1 MLKEQLRSQ
10 PLIREKVLATEHH
23 NQISGDSIAPVSID
37 HFGNEEMTNINM
49 ENNKYSTGIH
59 SICLLLVLFL
69 SVPALQAQD
78 ALPKSV
84 LNDQLQRV
92 ETIARV
98 SSSVV
103 AIFPPSGKGGGSG
116 VLISPEGLALTNF
129 HVVKGAGPFLKCG
142 LNDGNIYDAVLI
154 GIDPTGDV
162 AIIKLLGR
170 DDFPAAA
177 LGNSDKVRAG
187 DWAFA
192 MGNPF
197 LLAADFTPTLTFGM
211 VSGVKRYQ
219 YPAGSFLEY
228 TDCIQVDTSINPG
241 NSGGPLFNVAGEVIG
256 INGRISV
263 EKRGRVNAGAGYAI
277 SINQIKNFSDHLL
290 SGRVVDHATLGATVR
305 TDEFSNVV
313 VDSLLPESDAARLG
327 LRQGDEIVSFGGRVI
342 GSVNQFKNVLGIYPK
357 GWKIPLTYRRDGQ
370 RTEIIVRLLPL
381 HSTGELLQFVQPP
394 RLFENPEKN
403 PKKKIPKIPMIPGHD
418 APQIPKK
425 YAHLHKN
432 RQGFANYYFNEQ
444 HQKRLLEQLNA
455 MGDFK
460 NQDAKWT
467 FIGTQ
472 PDGSAFRMVITE
484 FASLLELPTLK
495 QVHLLDIERPETFMA
510 GVNGEGMLI
519 GFYQLHRLLTQKE
532 QGFTEFYYV
541 GSEPLDGI
549 GTRVDI
555 LATMESGREARW
567 YFDKKTKQLL
577 GWDTFISPEVP
588 ECKIR
593 VSTWNSSDQQHVVPD
608 QWTVFS
614 SGMPKSVFRLDK
626 MSIETVERPDVPK
639 PEAAP
644 APKP

>member
-1 MLKEQLRSQ
+1 MRNNDHSS
-10 PLIREKVLATEHH
+10 H
-23 NQISGDSIAPVSID
+23 NSL
-37 HFGNEEMTNINM
+37 F
-49 ENNKYSTGIH
+49 
-59 SICLLLVLFL
+59 CLLLALVLVLF
-69 SVPALQAQD
+69 SVPVHAQD
-78 ALPKSV
+78 DLPESV
-84 LNDQLQRV
+84 LLEQKQRI

-98 SSSVV
+98 SPSVV

-116 VLISPEGLALTNF
+116 VLISSEGLALTNF

-177 LGNSDKVRAG
+177 LGDSDTVQAG

-290 SGRVVDHATLGATVR
+290 SGRIVDHATLGATVR
-305 TDEFSNVV
+305 TDDFSNVV
-313 VDSLLPESDAARLG
+313 VDSILPDSDAARQG
-327 LRQGDEIVSFGGRVI
+327 LQRGDEIVSFGGRVI

-357 GWKIPLTYRRDGQ
+357 GWKVPLTYRRNGK
-370 RTEIIVRLLPL
+370 RTEIVVRLLAL

-394 RLFENPEKN
+394 RLFENPGKN
-403 PKKKIPKIPMIPGHD
+403 PEKKIPMIPGHNV
-418 APQIPKK
+418 PKIPKE
-425 YAHLHKN
+425 YAHLYKSK
-432 RQGFANYYFNEQ
+432 QGFANYYFNEQ
-444 HQKRLLEQLNA
+444 HQKRLLAQLKK

-460 NQDAKWT
+460 QQNAKWT
-467 FIGTQ
+467 FTGTR
-472 PDGSAFRMVITE
+472 PDGSPFRMVITQ
-484 FASLLELPTLK
+484 FASLLELPTLN
-495 QVHLLDIERPETFMA
+495 QVHLLDIERPETFMS
-510 GVNGEGMLI
+510 GLNEEGMLI
-519 GFYQLHRLLTQKE
+519 SFYQLHRLLTQKE
-532 QGFTEFYYV
+532 EGFIEFYYV
-541 GSEPLDGI
+541 GSEPFDGI
-549 GTRVDI
+549 GPKVDI
-555 LATMESGREARW
+555 LATMESGREVRW
-567 YFDKKTKQLL
+567 YFDKQTSQLL
-577 GWDTFISPEVP
+577 GWDTFIKPDVP

-593 VSTWNSSDQQHVVPD
+593 IEAWVKNSEQHVVPT
-608 QWTVFS
+608 QWEVRS
-614 SGMPKSVFRLDK
+614 PGKASAVFRLDK
-626 MSIETVERPDVPK
+626 MKIETIERPVAPVPG
-639 PEAAP
+639 AAP

>member
-1 MLKEQLRSQ
+1 MKKSTM
-10 PLIREKVLATEHH
+10 KNNSHSA
-23 NQISGDSIAPVSID
+23 SINSL
-37 HFGNEEMTNINM
+37 
-49 ENNKYSTGIH
+49 
-59 SICLLLVLFL
+59 CLLLAMFLF
-69 SVPALQAQD
+69 VPAIQGQD

-84 LNDQLQRV
+84 LNAQQERV
-92 ETIARV
+92 ETIAKV

-116 VLISPEGLALTNF
+116 VLISSEGLALTNF
-129 HVVKGAGPFLKCG
+129 HVVRGAGPFLKCG

-170 DDFPAAA
+170 DDFPAAS
-177 LGNSDKVRAG
+177 LGDSDKVRAG

-241 NSGGPLFNVAGEVIG
+241 NSGGPLFNIAGEVIG

-305 TDEFSNVV
+305 TDDFSNVV
-313 VDSLLPESDAARLG
+313 VDSLLPDSDAARLG
-327 LRQGDEIVSFGGRVI
+327 LRQGDEIVSFGGRAI

-357 GWKIPLTYRRDGQ
+357 GWKIPLTYRRDGK

-394 RLFENPEKN
+394 RLFEHPQKKPQKKN
-403 PKKKIPKIPMIPGHD
+403 PKKEMPRIPKIPGHD
-418 APQIPKK
+418 APQIPKE
-425 YAHLHKN
+425 YAHLYKS

-444 HQKRLLEQLNA
+444 HQKRLLAQLNT
-455 MGDFK
+455 MGDFQNK
-460 NQDAKWT
+460 NAKWT
-467 FIGTQ
+467 FTGTQ
-472 PDGSAFRMVITE
+472 PDGSPFRMVITQ
-484 FASLLELPTLK
+484 FASLLDLPASK

-510 GVNGEGMLI
+510 GLNGEGMLI
-519 GFYQLHRLLTQKE
+519 SFYQLHRLLTQKE
-532 QGFTEFYYV
+532 EGFTEFYYV
-541 GSEPLDGI
+541 GSEPLDGT
-549 GTRVDI
+549 GPQVDI

-567 YFDKKTKQLL
+567 YFDKQSKQLL
-577 GWDTFISPEVP
+577 GWDTFINPDVP

-593 VSTWNSSDQQHVVPD
+593 VEAWVSSKEQHVVPT
-608 QWTVFS
+608 QWKVYS
-614 SGMPKSVFRLDK
+614 SGMPPSVFRLDK
-626 MSIETVERPDVPK
+626 MTIETVKR
-639 PEAAP
+639 PEAPEPGTAP